1 MEDKRIFI
9 SFLGTNKYIPCNYY
23 FKDKNENYV
32 KNVEFIQEA
41 LIEIF
46 FKQKN
51 DNSLFL
57 FFLTKKAKEVNWSN
71 LETRIKNKISNPS
84 QIKSIDIPDGK
95 SEIEIWEIFEKVYEN
110 IPEKSSIIFDI
121 THAFRSI
128 PMLAISLLNY
138 AKVLKAIK
146 VEGIYYG
153 AVETLGTRNEIE
165 NLPLEKRDAPI
176 FELTQFN
183 ELIDWSNAAYD
194 FVNYGIATKLKEMN
208 IEKITPILKA
218 TKGKDNIAQ
227 RIRFISNELDKISLA
242 FSTVRGESIYKELKF
257 SLVKEYLDEIKDSLE
272 IKPFRP
278 LVEKINDKIND
289 FQSSK
294 IENLFLAAKF
304 CYEHNLIQQSITI
317 LQEAI
322 ITYFCK
328 KFELNYRVKEKRD
341 LVAQLFIIKNRNI
354 PKEEWKSPAGEDK
367 EFTEKL
373 LKKID
378 IDLARNFDSITNL
391 RNDINHAGFLEN
403 CINAEKFKPKIKE
416 YYEKIMDFLLKI
428 EK

>member
-1 MEDKRIFI
+1 MLKKIFI

-23 FKDKNENYV
+23 FMDKNKNYV

-46 FKQKN
+46 FKQKY

-57 FFLTKKAKEVNWSN
+57 FFLTKKAKEVNWNN
-71 LETRIKNKISNPS
+71 LETRIKNKVSNFF
-84 QIKSIDIPDGK
+84 QIKPIDIPDGK
-95 SEIEIWEIFEKVYEN
+95 SEKEIWEIFEKVYEN

-138 AKVLKAIK
+138 AKVLKNIK

-153 AVETLGTRNEIE
+153 AVETLGTRKEIE
-165 NLPLEKRDAPI
+165 NMPLNQRNAPI

-194 FVNYGIATKLKEMN
+194 FINYGIATKLKEMN
-208 IEKITPILKA
+208 IEKIKPVLKA
-218 TKGKDNIAQ
+218 TKGKDEIAQ
-227 RIRFISNELDKISLA
+227 KIRFISNELDKISLSL
-242 FSTVRGESIYKELKF
+242 STVRGKEIYEDLNFTKIR
-257 SLVKEYLDEIKDSLE
+257 EYLKEIKDN
-272 IKPFRP
+272 IKIQPFKP
-278 LVEKINDKIND
+278 LVVKINNKISD
-289 FQSSK
+289 FEK
-294 IENLFLAAKF
+294 GDIKNLFLASKF

-322 ITYFCK
+322 ITYYCE
-328 KFELNYRVKEKRD
+328 KFNFNYTDLEKRN
-341 LVAQLFIIKNRNI
+341 LIAQLFIIKNRNI
-354 PKEEWKSPAGEDK
+354 PENKWKSPAGDNK
-367 EFTEKL
+367 YLTKQIL
-373 LKKID
+373 NKID
-378 IDLARNFDSITNL
+378 RNFANYYNSLTNL

-403 CINAEKFKPKIKE
+403 RIEAGGFKK
-416 YYEKIMDFLLKI
+416 KI
-428 EK
+428 ENYYKKITGFIFNEIL